1 MTRLRQLAAQN
12 RVAFTAEAVVL
23 WIAVGPW
30 LWSFSASQSA
40 VANHVFLVFAFGP
53 LAMLIAVLRPA
64 AFVTLTGAVWL
75 ILSPWV
81 LGYATLNAAW
91 VNELV
96 SGSLLAVLCLAAAG
110 VRRPAIRRR
119 HAPSRQLRLRVAD
132 GRRDARTRGV

>member
-12 RVAFTAEAVVL
+12 RLPLAAEAVVL

-53 LAMLIAVLRPA
+53 LGMLIAVLRPA
-64 AFVTLTGAVWL
+64 AFVTLAGALWL
-75 ILSPWV
+75 ILSPWL

-91 VNELV
+91 INELI
-96 SGSLLAVLCLAAAG
+96 SGSLLALLCLTAAG
-110 VRRPAIRRR
+110 VRGHAIRHRR
-119 HAPSRQLRLRVAD
+119 AALKTATIASSRWP
-132 GRRDARTRGV
+132 T